1 MARLCHPY
9 STYAQVIVKYQVEMS
24 GFRPL
29 HVHMCARGGQQT
41 CRGGAGNKR
50 VQRGRGGQQTCKG
63 ARLARD
69 VFTLICAALTDGQ
82 RVGSASVRITHIS
95 ESKVPHHSTQFGT
108 TSLSPCAL
116 HHTPVLT
123 DSFVYVAICLTGSA
137 YAAHLPEPWRRC
149 RKAPQ
154 QNNAGESGE
163 TPELS
168 RNGKHS

>member
-29 HVHMCARGGQQT
+29 HVHMCA
-41 CRGGAGNKR
+41 
-50 VQRGRGGQQTCKG
+50 RGGQQTCKG

-137 YAAHLPEPWRRC
+137 YAAHLPEPRRRC